1 MADNRNSTAGGEAED
16 KLRLEEG
23 EWKGDIETHLTAE
36 TGELVG
42 ILEGFQLQRSMV

>member
-1 MADNRNSTAGGEAED
+1 MADNRNSTDGGEAED

-42 ILEGFQLQRSMV
+42 ILKGFQPQRNMV